1 MIYLPVNLR
10 FLRGQKK
17 ISIKKLSEILRL
29 SRATIAD
36 HESGRKKPSFKALIL
51 YREFY
56 EINLEALVYVDLKG
70 MRFRYEE

>member
-10 FLRGQKK
+10 YLREQKNL
-17 ISIKKLSEILRL
+17 SVKKLSEILGL
-29 SRATIAD
+29 SCTTIAD

-56 EINLEALVYVDLKG
+56 EINLEALVYVDLEG
-70 MRFRYEE
+70 MMFRYEE